1 MKNNS
6 LAIQMQGHNEPI
18 RNPRPM
24 RYEEEEKK
32 SSLINT
38 KSYDQINSNKNK
50 GAKQWSGDDLI

>member
-1 MKNNS
+1 
-6 LAIQMQGHNEPI
+6 MQGHNEPI
-18 RNPRPM
+18 RNPRSM
-24 RYEEEEKK
+24 RDEEEEKK